1 MAKAQP
7 KSTQKDDNFFAK
19 IAKLKPGAR
28 KGILFGGVAALLA
41 GFYLLYYQPYT
52 DQVTALTDEV
62 GQLTQAVAAE
72 QATIN
77 KHKPIAKFVKPVNDT
92 FQYLSSYLTTENEIP
107 RLMQIISDLGGQSGA
122 RVTLFAPKRPN
133 LKPHYAEID
142 FSINLEGPFL
152 NILKFLFTLSKME
165 RIINIKSVTMD
176 TPVMGANMAMSLSVR
191 CEGSTYRLL
200 TEEESKQVQ
209 GEAS

>member
-28 KGILFGGVAALLA
+28 KGILFGGVAALVA
-41 GFYLLYYQPYT
+41 GFYLMYYQPYT
-52 DQVTALTDEV
+52 DQITALTGEV
-62 GQLTQAVAAE
+62 EQLSRAVQAE
-72 QATIN
+72 QTNIN
-77 KHKPIAKFVKPVNDT
+77 KHKPIAKFVKPVSDT
-92 FQYLSSYLTTENEIP
+92 FEYLSSYLTTENEIP

-122 RVTLFAPKRPN
+122 RVTLFAPKRPS
-133 LKPHYAEID
+133 LKPNYAEID

-176 TPVMGANMAMSLSVR
+176 TPVMGANLTMSLTVR

-200 TEEESKQVQ
+200 TDEEAKQVSDQ
-209 GEAS
+209 K

>member
-7 KSTQKDDNFFAK
+7 KTTQKDDNFFSK

-28 KGILFGGVAALLA
+28 KGILFGGVVALVA
-41 GFYLLYYQPYT
+41 GFYLMYYQPYT
-52 DQVTALTDEV
+52 DQVTSLTGEV
-62 GQLTQAVAAE
+62 SQLTEAVKAE
-72 QATIN
+72 QTNIS

-92 FQYLSSYLTTENEIP
+92 FNYLAGYLTTENEIP
-107 RLMQIISDLGGQSGA
+107 KLMQIISDLGGQSGA

-133 LKPHYAEID
+133 LKPYYAEID
-142 FSINLEGPFL
+142 FSISLEGPFL

-165 RIINIKSVTMD
+165 RIINIKSVVMD
-176 TPVMGANMAMSLSVR
+176 TPVMGSNMQMSLSVR

-200 TEEESKQVQ
+200 TEDEAKQVK
-209 GEAS
+209 AS